1 MEDMDWVEDLD
12 GLDDSEFF
20 PSPSAAIA
28 SRIAR
33 GLRRGSSRKVVPTGA
48 RPGLAVSPPVRNELA
63 KVYETMKRLEAKQE
77 ETTKA
82 LATLQSRSAGL
93 QSADLFGLSL
103 SNAIANA
110 AGPAANKD
118 WAAVLAQAAPLLQN
132 AQGAAASFKAKP
144 FSTLAFPIG
153 ALGLHAA
160 RKPRKVE
167 FIVNDPRRT
176 TGGAAAAVD
185 VTVSLISPDGG
196 VIRYEVG
203 STAINVTRSSKEY
216 TGPIPIAAK
225 SANNI
230 VTAKAFFLVRS
241 SEQESLTVQ
250 A

>member
-1 MEDMDWVEDLD
+1 MEDMEWVDDLD
-12 GLDDSEFF
+12 ALDDSEFF

-33 GLRRGSSRKVVPTGA
+33 GLRRGSSRKVVPSGA
-48 RPGLAVSPPVRNELA
+48 RPGLAVSPPVRSELA

-82 LATLQSRSAGL
+82 LAALQSRSAGL

-103 SNAIANA
+103 SNAIANS
-110 AGPAANKD
+110 AGPVANND
-118 WAAVLAQAAPLLQN
+118 WWAAAAQAAPLLQN

-153 ALGLHAA
+153 ALGLHLA

-167 FIVNDPRRT
+167 FIVNDRRRDKS
-176 TGGAAAAVD
+176 AAAGSVF
-185 VTVSLISPDGG
+185 VSLFSPDGG
-196 VIRYEVG
+196 VIRYEV
-203 STAINVTRSSKEY
+203 SDDTKSVSRSSKEY
-216 TGPIPIAAK
+216 KEPIEIEVGDPENVITARAFLIA
-225 SANNI
+225 
-230 VTAKAFFLVRS
+230 RG
-241 SEQESLTVQ
+241 SEEESIEI